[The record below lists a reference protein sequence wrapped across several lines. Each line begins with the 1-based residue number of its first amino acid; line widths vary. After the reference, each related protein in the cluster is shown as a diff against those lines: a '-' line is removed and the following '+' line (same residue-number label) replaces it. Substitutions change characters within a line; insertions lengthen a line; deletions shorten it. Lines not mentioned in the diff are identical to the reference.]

1 MLEVILT
8 KDVENL
14 GRAGEVVRVKPGY
27 GRNYLLPRGLA
38 LVATRGNIAQLEHH
52 KRAIARD
59 QAKIRAE
66 HEQKAKQLDAAS
78 VSIPRQVGQDG
89 KLFGSVT
96 SKDIVEALAAQNVDI
111 DRKLIRLAEPLKEVG
126 THEVSVRFSADVVVP
141 LKVNVIGLKK

>member
-14 GRAGEVVRVKPGY
+14 GRAGELVRVKPGY

-52 KRAIARD
+52 KRSIAAE
-59 QAKIRAE
+59 QAKIRAD

-96 SKDIVEALAAQNVDI
+96 SKDIVEALAAQNVEI
-111 DRKLIRLAEPLKEVG
+111 DRKLIRLPEPLKEVG
-126 THEVSVRFSADVVVP
+126 THEVTVRFSADVVVP

>member
-52 KRAIARD
+52 KRSIAAE

-66 HEQKAKQLDAAS
+66 HEAKAKQLDAAS

-96 SKDIVEALAAQNVDI
+96 SKDIVEALSAQNIEI
-111 DRKLIRLAEPLKEVG
+111 DRKLIRLPEPLKEVG
-126 THEVSVRFSADVVVP
+126 THEVAVRFSADVIVP